1 MSDASTE
8 PTVTPVPEPVE
19 PAQAAAP
26 ADATD
31 PAAARAAANAAPAVA
46 AVTAARARLAE
57 VDGTP
62 VAGHV
67 AVYDE
72 VHDVLQGT
80 LAGLG
85 A

>member
-1 MSDASTE
+1 
-8 PTVTPVPEPVE
+8 VTAEH
-19 PAQAAAP
+19 PADAAAP
-26 ADATD
+26 D
-31 PAAARAAANAAPAVA
+31 PAAERAAAAAAPAVA
-46 AVTAARARLAE
+46 AVAAVAAARARLDDL
-57 VDGTP
+57 DGTP
-62 VAGHV
+62 VAAHV

>member
-1 MSDASTE
+1 VTDAAE
-8 PTVTPVPEPVE
+8 
-19 PAQAAAP
+19 AAALVV
-26 ADATD
+26 AQVD
-31 PAAARAAANAAPAVA
+31 AARE
-46 AVTAARARLAE
+46 RLAT

-62 VAGHV
+62 VAEHV

-85 A
+85 T

>member
-1 MSDASTE
+1 VSETDVAAE
-8 PTVTPVPEPVE
+8 
-19 PAQAAAP
+19 AAAP
-26 ADATD
+26 EVAVVRT
-31 PAAARAAANAAPAVA
+31 ARE
-46 AVTAARARLAE
+46 RLATL
-57 VDGTP
+57 DGTP

-85 A
+85 S

>member
-1 MSDASTE
+1 MTQPPDVAGT
-8 PTVTPVPEPVE
+8 
-19 PAQAAAP
+19 AAEA
-26 ADATD
+26 
-31 PAAARAAANAAPAVA
+31 AAPAVA
-46 AVTAARARLAE
+46 TVEAARARLAE

-85 A
+85 S